1 MRSKTIA
8 ALTAS
13 LALVASAAAAC
24 SSSSGSSSDGGGKAT
39 LSYAIWDQTQQPAM
53 QKIIAAF
60 EKQNPDITVDIQ
72 LTPYA
77 DYFTKLQTAASGGS
91 APDVFWMNGPNFQL
105 YAANGQLESLSGA
118 SVKTSDY
125 PSSLVSLYTYDN
137 TLYGVPKD
145 FDTVGLWYNKALFKA
160 AGVAYP
166 TTDWTWADF
175 QAASAKLTDKAKGV
189 YAVGA
194 TLEGQEDYYDTI
206 FQAGGQVISS
216 DGKSSGYGSA
226 AAISGL
232 QFWTDLIA
240 KGESPSLSQMNDTAT
255 INMFES
261 GKLAMYW
268 GGSWDANAFAQNANT
283 KDNADVTVLPEG
295 VKRATVIHGLA
306 NVVYAKTAHP
316 EQAEKFAAFLG
327 SQQAADIEAG
337 TGTVIPAFNGT
348 QQAWVKAYPQYDL
361 QSFLDELPYAVPY
374 PISKDT
380 AAWNTLESNL
390 LPKAWNLSEP
400 VPTVAAQLATQMN
413 QALAKEG
420 A

>member
-1 MRSKTIA
+1 MGSKRIA

-24 SSSSGSSSDGGGKAT
+24 SSSSTSSSSGGKTT
-39 LSYAIWDQTQQPAM
+39 LSYAIWDQTQEPAM

-60 EKQNPDITVDIQ
+60 EQQNPDITVKIQ

-77 DYFTKLQTAASGGS
+77 DYFTKLQTAASSGS

-105 YAANGQLESLSGA
+105 YAANGQLMSLSGA
-118 SVKTSDY
+118 TVKAADY
-125 PSSLVSLYTYDN
+125 PSSLVSLYTYDK

-160 AGVAYP
+160 AGVADP
-166 TTDWTWADF
+166 TADWTWADF

-206 FQAGGQVISS
+206 FQAGGQVISP
-216 DGKSSGYGSA
+216 DGKSSGYGSTA
-226 AAISGL
+226 SISGL
-232 QFWTDLIA
+232 EFWTNLIA
-240 KGESPSLSQMNDTAT
+240 KGESPSLAQMNDTAT
-255 INMFES
+255 IDMFES

-283 KDNADVTVLPEG
+283 KDDVDVTVLPEG

-316 EQAEKFAAFLG
+316 QQAEKFVEFLG
-327 SQQAADIEAG
+327 SQQAAEIEAD
-337 TGTVIPAFNGT
+337 TGTVIPAFNDT
-348 QQAWVKAYPQYDL
+348 QQAWVKSYPQYDL

-380 AAWNTLESNL
+380 AAWNTLEANL
-390 LPKAWNLSEP
+390 LAKAWSLSEP
-400 VPTVAAQLATQMN
+400 TPTVAAQLADQMN

-420 A
+420 S